1 MGQTA
6 IAQNVAGYEDTIEPS
21 RLHNLRAR
29 HPRLYEFA
37 LRVDR
42 AVRYSGRRHECS
54 VCHYRCRAWWRRE
67 QREWLMLCPMCK
79 SHPRMR
85 LITLWMERETD
96 ILEAKRDIA
105 HFAPE
110 ELFSDLVR
118 RGAGDRRYVRIDLR
132 SPLADVHADLCAL
145 PFRAAEFDAVVCNH
159 VLEHIPDDRAAMQE
173 LRRILRPD
181 GIAILMV
188 PFQPDRPTHEDRTVV
203 DPEQRTALFGQF
215 DHVRLYG
222 GDYLDRLR
230 DAGFDVDCQLYW
242 KSLGEDEAIK
252 YGLQRDEYLII
263 GRTST

>member
-1 MGQTA
+1 
-6 IAQNVAGYEDTIEPS
+6 
-21 RLHNLRAR
+21 
-29 HPRLYEFA
+29 
-37 LRVDR
+37 
-42 AVRYSGRRHECS
+42 
-54 VCHYRCRAWWRRE
+54 
-67 QREWLMLCPMCK
+67 
-79 SHPRMR
+79 MR

-145 PFRAAEFDAVVCNH
+145 PFRAAEFDAVICNH